1 MSKQW
6 RLKFAPHKCSYTI
19 FARSKKA
26 TAIRINLK
34 MYDTHINEEKNPKF
48 LGLVF
53 DSGLTGKNHMEKI
66 KKTCTSRLNIIRLL
80 THKSWGLKKETLVQ
94 IYRSLIRS
102 VIEYTGLS
110 YYAFG
115 KTQRKELEVIQNSA
129 MRTIFNKK
137 REFGTKNLL
146 KLAGVDSIR
155 SRMDQINNSYL
166 EKCILQK
173 NPIIVDLIE
182 NYRSVQLDE
191 KSKGFYGG
199 STILNGN

>member
-1 MSKQW
+1 
-6 RLKFAPHKCSYTI
+6 
-19 FARSKKA
+19 
-26 TAIRINLK
+26 
-34 MYDTHINEEKNPKF
+34 
-48 LGLVF
+48 
-53 DSGLTGKNHMEKI
+53 
-66 KKTCTSRLNIIRLL
+66 
-80 THKSWGLKKETLVQ
+80 
-94 IYRSLIRS
+94 
-102 VIEYTGLS
+102 
-110 YYAFG
+110 
-115 KTQRKELEVIQNSA
+115 

-146 KLAGVDSIR
+146 KLAGVDLIR

-191 KSKGFYGG
+191 KSKGFYSG

>member
-1 MSKQW
+1 
-6 RLKFAPHKCSYTI
+6 
-19 FARSKKA
+19 
-26 TAIRINLK
+26 
-34 MYDTHINEEKNPKF
+34 
-48 LGLVF
+48 
-53 DSGLTGKNHMEKI
+53 MEKI

-94 IYRSLIRS
+94 IYKSLIRS

-146 KLAGVDSIR
+146 KLAGVDLLTMIG
-155 SRMDQINNSYL
+155 
-166 EKCILQK
+166 ILQK

-182 NYRSVQLDE
+182 NYRGVQLDE
-191 KSKGFYGG
+191 KSKGFFSG
-199 STILNGN
+199 STILNGNQFYKRILRGIDYT